1 MILTN
6 HLYDRKEVL
15 MTLMASLLNRDK
27 YRTMFWAFELYYS
40 GFQKLVFEH
49 LLRIYTKFYEKN
61 HPTFRKFFMKKY
73 RQWNCFRQ
81 HMTIIEKERIVSII
95 LLNLLYRNYE
105 KKSEKEVY
113 VFVHIRAH
121 YHYYPF
127 HNNTIKPYNVLKI
140 GCRYGIN
147 DNDWFSRLGE
157 RKKEIYYRDK
167 YELFHHWEYY
177 AYRSP
182 IWKERIERY
191 KGYPDHKKKMILFLN
206 DMYKR
211 EFYDKYG
218 YEPDEQPLEVQ
229 KKIILS

>member
-1 MILTN
+1 M
-6 HLYDRKEVL
+6 
-15 MTLMASLLNRDK
+15 
-27 YRTMFWAFELYYS
+27 
-40 GFQKLVFEH
+40 
-49 LLRIYTKFYEKN
+49 
-61 HPTFRKFFMKKY
+61 
-73 RQWNCFRQ
+73 
-81 HMTIIEKERIVSII
+81 
-95 LLNLLYRNYE
+95 
-105 KKSEKEVY
+105 
-113 VFVHIRAH
+113 
-121 YHYYPF
+121 
-127 HNNTIKPYNVLKI
+127 LKI

-191 KGYPDHKKKMILFLN
+191 KGYPNHKKKMILFLN
-206 DMYKR
+206 DMYER